1 MNFIDA
7 IVVINLD
14 RRPDRL
20 EHIAIELKKI
30 DQIGETKVNRFSA
43 VDNHIVGCLSSHLGV
58 LKLAKEKQ
66 WNNVLILEDDFT
78 FIGDANSVVKKLQK
92 FWDEFSGS
100 FGFVQLT
107 SNCSIEPRENV
118 DAYPHPLQERTTNA
132 AGYFVHSRC
141 YGLLI
146 SEFEKSIEPLR
157 ITCEHWNYMN
167 DVVWNNI
174 RDKIP
179 TFIFV
184 PRLGH
189 QYANFSD
196 LSNREVGDQ

>member
-7 IVVINLD
+7 VVIINLD

-20 EHIAIELKKI
+20 EH
-30 DQIGETKVNRFSA
+30 VNRELQKINELDVSKIHRFA
-43 VDNHIVGCLSSHLGV
+43 AIDNHLVGCLSSHLGV
-58 LKLAKEKQ
+58 LQLAKHQQ
-66 WNNVLILEDDFT
+66 WKNVLILEDDFT
-78 FIGDANSVVKKLQK
+78 FIDDANSFITKLHK
-92 FWDEFSGS
+92 FWDNFSDT

-107 SNCSIEPRENV
+107 SNCSIQPDKNV
-118 DAYPHPLQERTTNA
+118 FVYPHPPQEKTTNG

-141 YGLLI
+141 YNLLI
-146 SEFEKSIEPLR
+146 DEFEKSVEPLR
-157 ITCEHWNYMN
+157 KTGQHWNYAN
-167 DVVWNNI
+167 DMAWNNI

-196 LSNREVGDQ
+196 LSLREIGCQ

>member
-7 IVVINLD
+7 VVIINLD

-20 EHIAIELKKI
+20 AHINLELKKI
-30 DQIGETKVNRFSA
+30 DQLDESKIHRFSA
-43 VDNHIVGCLSSHLGV
+43 IDNHLVGCLSSHLCV
-58 LKLAKEKQ
+58 LKLAKNNK

-78 FIGDANSVVKKLQK
+78 FIDDANSFLTKLHQ
-92 FWDEFSGS
+92 FWDDFSDT

-107 SNCSIEPRENV
+107 SNCSIQPDKNVFVYRHPR
-118 DAYPHPLQERTTNA
+118 QEKTTNA

-141 YGLLI
+141 YDLLI
-146 SEFEKSIEPLR
+146 SEFEKSVEPLR
-157 ITCEHWNYMN
+157 ETGQHWNYLN
-167 DVVWNNI
+167 DMAWNNI
-174 RDKIP
+174 REQIP

-196 LSNREVGDQ
+196 LSRRENECQ